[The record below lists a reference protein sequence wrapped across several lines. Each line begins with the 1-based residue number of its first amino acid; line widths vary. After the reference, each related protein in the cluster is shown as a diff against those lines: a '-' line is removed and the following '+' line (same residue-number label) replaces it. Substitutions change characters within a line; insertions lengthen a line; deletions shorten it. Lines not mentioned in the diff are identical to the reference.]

1 MMEDISLRTVES
13 SSSKNDND
21 AAQVASAPAPSNANT
36 GFSKMGRKIFSAT
49 LCCYTACDFEDP
61 MVGCRGKSDGI
72 CINRRVCIDP
82 SAEGFGV
89 GILDDE
95 KETNELFK
103 VGAYCCTCA
112 IKKPELKCASAGRL
126 FCMTSAQ
133 SLPFD
138 PGKKQP
144 DLRSGSVGIL
154 RDHSIYLRRILISH
168 FCTTRILSYNFAFGR
183 LRERTDMRLLFPA
196 VFSDSWVFEGR
207 TIGMPGS

>member
-138 PGKKQP
+138 PDYVKEPICACCFLQCFP
-144 DLRSGSVGIL
+144 TVGCL
-154 RDHSIYLRRILISH
+154 KDAPSECPARDGLVDVGGGTI
-168 FCTTRILSYNFAFGR
+168 TTLVMATEALSSR
-183 LRERTDMRLLFPA
+183 KMER
-196 VFSDSWVFEGR
+196 
-207 TIGMPGS
+207 